1 MNSGKNKNTAN
12 RTRPTRQE
20 KRAAKR
26 EAKMRRKEALRN
38 APLSVRIR
46 NGALNVI
53 TVCLIGI
60 ILVSGYKIGKTMWE
74 YHVAKSA
81 YTNISE
87 KTAKVDPKQFTGVVD
102 WKALKKVNPDVQGW
116 LYQKDTVINYPVV
129 QGTDNDTYLHTR
141 FDKQWSGGGTL
152 FVDCRMEKNFKG
164 FNSIIYGHHM
174 KDGSMF
180 RSIRGYTKEDGYYD
194 KHKTLELATP
204 HGNYHLVVFSAFITK
219 ATDEDTYK
227 MTYDE
232 AEKQAYIDRAWER
245 SELPITRDS
254 VDVTKNDR
262 LVTLSTCAYDYE
274 EARYIV
280 MCKMVPWT
288 KAEVQAGKDAQE
300 NHAQKKERTD
310 IEIAAAGRS
319 FW

>member
-20 KRAAKR
+20 KR

-74 YHVAKSA
+74 YQVAKSA

-152 FVDCRMEKNFKG
+152 FVDCRMEKDFKG

-194 KHKTLELATP
+194 YVQKFNDLTQVNNVFTLIIS
-204 HGNYHLVVFSAFITK
+204 NRRSAR
-219 ATDEDTYK
+219 
-227 MTYDE
+227 
-232 AEKQAYIDRAWER
+232 QRR
-245 SELPITRDS
+245 TR
-254 VDVTKNDR
+254 
-262 LVTLSTCAYDYE
+262 
-274 EARYIV
+274 
-280 MCKMVPWT
+280 
-288 KAEVQAGKDAQE
+288 
-300 NHAQKKERTD
+300 
-310 IEIAAAGRS
+310 
-319 FW
+319 

>member
-26 EAKMRRKEALRN
+26 EVKMRRKEALRN

-74 YHVAKSA
+74 YQVAKSA

-116 LYQKDTVINYPVV
+116 LYQKGTVINYPVV

-152 FVDCRMEKNFKG
+152 FVDCRMEKDFKG

-288 KAEVQAGKDAQE
+288 KAEVQAGKDAQKQID
-300 NHAQKKERTD
+300 AQKK
-310 IEIAAAGRS
+310 
-319 FW
+319 

>member
-1 MNSGKNKNTAN
+1 MSSGKNKNTAN

-74 YHVAKSA
+74 YQVAKSA

-116 LYQKDTVINYPVV
+116 LYQKGTVINYPVV

-152 FVDCRMEKNFKG
+152 FVDCRMEKDFKG

-204 HGNYHLVVFSAFITK
+204 HGNYHLVVFSAFLTK

-288 KAEVQAGKDAQE
+288 KAEVQAGKDAQKQID
-300 NHAQKKERTD
+300 AQKK
-310 IEIAAAGRS
+310 
-319 FW
+319 

>member
-1 MNSGKNKNTAN
+1 MSSGKNKNTAN

-74 YHVAKSA
+74 YQVAKSA

-116 LYQKDTVINYPVV
+116 LYQKGTVINYPVV

-152 FVDCRMEKNFKG
+152 FVDCRMEKDFKG

-180 RSIRGYTKEDGYYD
+180 RSIRGYTKEEGYYD
-194 KHKTLELATP
+194 KHKTLEMATP

-288 KAEVQAGKDAQE
+288 KAEVQAGKDAQKQID
-300 NHAQKKERTD
+300 AQKK
-310 IEIAAAGRS
+310 
-319 FW
+319 

>member
-1 MNSGKNKNTAN
+1 MSSGKNKNTAN

-26 EAKMRRKEALRN
+26 EAKIRRKEALRN

-53 TVCLIGI
+53 TVCLVGI
-60 ILVSGYKIGKTMWE
+60 ILVSGYKIGKTLWD
-74 YHVAKSA
+74 YQVAKSA

-116 LYQKDTVINYPVV
+116 LYQKGTVINYPVV

-152 FVDCRMEKNFKG
+152 FVDYRMEKGFKG

-180 RSIRGYTKEDGYYD
+180 RSIRGYTKEEGYYD

-219 ATDEDTYK
+219 ATDENTYK

-232 AEKQAYIDRAWER
+232 AEKQAYIDRAWEQ

-254 VDVTKNDR
+254 EDVTKDDR

-288 KAEVQAGKDAQE
+288 KAEVQAGKDAQKQID
-300 NHAQKKERTD
+300 AQKK
-310 IEIAAAGRS
+310 
-319 FW
+319 

>member
-1 MNSGKNKNTAN
+1 MSSGKNKNTAN

-74 YHVAKSA
+74 YQVAKSA

-116 LYQKDTVINYPVV
+116 LYQKGTVINYPVV

-152 FVDCRMEKNFKG
+152 FVDCRMEKDFKG

-245 SELPITRDS
+245 SELPITKNS

-288 KAEVQAGKDAQE
+288 KAEVQEGKDAQKQID
-300 NHAQKKERTD
+300 AQKK
-310 IEIAAAGRS
+310 
-319 FW
+319 

>member
-74 YHVAKSA
+74 YQVAKSA

-116 LYQKDTVINYPVV
+116 LYQKGTVINYPVV
-129 QGTDNDTYLHTR
+129 QGTDNDSYLHTR

-152 FVDCRMEKNFKG
+152 FVDCRMEKDFKG

-219 ATDEDTYK
+219 ATDENTYK
-227 MTYDE
+227 MTYDGD
-232 AEKQAYIDRAWER
+232 EKQAYIDRAWER
-245 SELPITRDS
+245 SELPITKNS

-288 KAEVQAGKDAQE
+288 KAEVQAGKDAQKQID
-300 NHAQKKERTD
+300 AQKK
-310 IEIAAAGRS
+310 
-319 FW
+319 

>member
-26 EAKMRRKEALRN
+26 EAKLRRKEALRN

-116 LYQKDTVINYPVV
+116 LYQKGTVINYPVV

-152 FVDCRMEKNFKG
+152 FVDCRMEKDFKG

-232 AEKQAYIDRAWER
+232 AEKQAYIDRAWEQ

-288 KAEVQAGKDAQE
+288 KAEVQAGKDAQKQID
-300 NHAQKKERTD
+300 AQKK
-310 IEIAAAGRS
+310 
-319 FW
+319 

>member
-53 TVCLIGI
+53 TVCLVGI
-60 ILVSGYKIGKTMWE
+60 ILVSGYKIGKTMWD
-74 YHVAKSA
+74 YQVAKSA

-87 KTAKVDPKQFTGVVD
+87 KTAKVDSKQFTGVVD

-116 LYQKDTVINYPVV
+116 LYQKGTVINYPVV

-152 FVDCRMEKNFKG
+152 FVDYRMEKDFKG

-180 RSIRGYTKEDGYYD
+180 RSIRGYTKEEGYYD

-219 ATDEDTYK
+219 ATDENTYK

-232 AEKQAYIDRAWER
+232 AEKQAYIDRAWEQ
-245 SELPITRDS
+245 SELLITRDS
-254 VDVTKNDR
+254 VDVTKSDR

-288 KAEVQAGKDAQE
+288 KAEVQAGKDAQKQID
-300 NHAQKKERTD
+300 AQKK
-310 IEIAAAGRS
+310 
-319 FW
+319 

>member
-102 WKALKKVNPDVQGW
+102 WKALKKVNSDVQGW
-116 LYQKDTVINYPVV
+116 LYQKGTVINYPVV

-152 FVDCRMEKNFKG
+152 FVDCRMEKDFKG

-219 ATDEDTYK
+219 ATDENTYK
-227 MTYDE
+227 MTYDGD
-232 AEKQAYIDRAWER
+232 EKQAYIDRAWER
-245 SELPITRDS
+245 SELPVTKDS

-288 KAEVQAGKDAQE
+288 KAEVQAGKDAQKQID
-300 NHAQKKERTD
+300 AQKK
-310 IEIAAAGRS
+310 
-319 FW
+319 

>member
-74 YHVAKSA
+74 YQVAKSA

-116 LYQKDTVINYPVV
+116 LYQKGTVINYPVV

-152 FVDCRMEKNFKG
+152 FVDSRMEKDFKG

-288 KAEVQAGKDAQE
+288 KAEVQAGKDTQKQID
-300 NHAQKKERTD
+300 AQKK
-310 IEIAAAGRS
+310 
-319 FW
+319 

>member
-53 TVCLIGI
+53 TVCLVGI
-60 ILVSGYKIGKTMWE
+60 ILVSGYKIGKTMWD
-74 YHVAKSA
+74 YQVAKSA

-152 FVDCRMEKNFKG
+152 FVDYRMEKDFGG

-180 RSIRGYTKEDGYYD
+180 RSIRGYTKEEGYYD

-232 AEKQAYIDRAWER
+232 AEKQAYIDRAWEL

-254 VDVTKNDR
+254 VDVTKSDR

-288 KAEVQAGKDAQE
+288 KAEVQAGKDAQKQID
-300 NHAQKKERTD
+300 AQKK
-310 IEIAAAGRS
+310 
-319 FW
+319 

>member
-1 MNSGKNKNTAN
+1 MSSGKNKNTAN

-74 YHVAKSA
+74 YQVAKSA

-102 WKALKKVNPDVQGW
+102 WKALKNVNPDVQGW
-116 LYQKDTVINYPVV
+116 LYQKGTVINYPVV

-152 FVDCRMEKNFKG
+152 FVDCRMEKDFKG

-280 MCKMVPWT
+280 MCKMVPWR
-288 KAEVQAGKDAQE
+288 KAEVQAGKDAQKQID
-300 NHAQKKERTD
+300 AQKK
-310 IEIAAAGRS
+310 
-319 FW
+319 

>member
-12 RTRPTRQE
+12 RTHPTRQE

-74 YHVAKSA
+74 YQVAKSA

-116 LYQKDTVINYPVV
+116 LYQKGTVINYPVV

-152 FVDCRMEKNFKG
+152 FVDCRMEKDFKG

-288 KAEVQAGKDAQE
+288 KAEVQAGKDAQKQID
-300 NHAQKKERTD
+300 AQKK
-310 IEIAAAGRS
+310 
-319 FW
+319 

>member
-116 LYQKDTVINYPVV
+116 LYQKGTVINYPVV

-152 FVDCRMEKNFKG
+152 FVDCRMEKDFKG

-232 AEKQAYIDRAWER
+232 AEKQAYINRAWEQ

-288 KAEVQAGKDAQE
+288 KAEVQAGKDAQ
-300 NHAQKKERTD
+300 KK
-310 IEIAAAGRS
+310 
-319 FW
+319 

>member
-26 EAKMRRKEALRN
+26 EAKMRRKEAFRN

-74 YHVAKSA
+74 YQVAKSA

-102 WKALKKVNPDVQGW
+102 WKALKNVNPDVQGW
-116 LYQKDTVINYPVV
+116 LYQKGTVINYPVV

-152 FVDCRMEKNFKG
+152 FVDCRMEKGFKG

-180 RSIRGYTKEDGYYD
+180 RSLRGYTKEEGYYD

-219 ATDEDTYK
+219 ATDENTYK

-232 AEKQAYIDRAWER
+232 AEKQAYIDRAWEQ

-254 VDVTKNDR
+254 VDVTKDDR

-288 KAEVQAGKDAQE
+288 KAEVQAGKEAQKQIDAQ
-300 NHAQKKERTD
+300 KE
-310 IEIAAAGRS
+310 
-319 FW
+319 

>member
-74 YHVAKSA
+74 YQVAKSA

-116 LYQKDTVINYPVV
+116 LYQKGTVINYPVV

-152 FVDCRMEKNFKG
+152 FVDCRMEKDFRG

-232 AEKQAYIDRAWER
+232 AEKQAYIDRAWEQ
-245 SELPITRDS
+245 SELPITKNS

-288 KAEVQAGKDAQE
+288 KAEVQAGKDAQKQID
-300 NHAQKKERTD
+300 AQKK
-310 IEIAAAGRS
+310 
-319 FW
+319 

>member
-74 YHVAKSA
+74 YQVAKSA

-102 WKALKKVNPDVQGW
+102 WRALKKVNPDVQGW

-152 FVDCRMEKNFKG
+152 FVDCRMEKDFKG

-232 AEKQAYIDRAWER
+232 AEKQAYIDRAWDR

-288 KAEVQAGKDAQE
+288 KAEVQAGKDAQKQID
-300 NHAQKKERTD
+300 AQKK
-310 IEIAAAGRS
+310 
-319 FW
+319 

>member
-87 KTAKVDPKQFTGVVD
+87 KTAKVDSKQFTGVVD

-116 LYQKDTVINYPVV
+116 LYQKGTVINYPVV

-152 FVDCRMEKNFKG
+152 FVDCRMEKDFKG

-288 KAEVQAGKDAQE
+288 KSEVQAGKDAQKQID
-300 NHAQKKERTD
+300 AQKK
-310 IEIAAAGRS
+310 
-319 FW
+319 

>member
-74 YHVAKSA
+74 YQVAKSA

-116 LYQKDTVINYPVV
+116 LYQKGTVINYPVV

-152 FVDCRMEKNFKG
+152 FVDYRMEKDFKG

-180 RSIRGYTKEDGYYD
+180 RSIRGYTKEEGYYD

-219 ATDEDTYK
+219 ATDENTYK

-232 AEKQAYIDRAWER
+232 AEKQAYIDRAWEK

-254 VDVTKNDR
+254 VDVTKDDR

-288 KAEVQAGKDAQE
+288 KAEVQAGKDAQKQID
-300 NHAQKKERTD
+300 AQKK
-310 IEIAAAGRS
+310 
-319 FW
+319 

>member
-1 MNSGKNKNTAN
+1 MNSDKNKNTAN

-116 LYQKDTVINYPVV
+116 LYQKGTVINYPVV

-288 KAEVQAGKDAQE
+288 KSEVQAGKDAQKQID
-300 NHAQKKERTD
+300 AQKK
-310 IEIAAAGRS
+310 
-319 FW
+319 

>member
-26 EAKMRRKEALRN
+26 EAKLRRKEALRN

-60 ILVSGYKIGKTMWE
+60 ILVSGYKIGKTMWD
-74 YHVAKSA
+74 YQVAKSA

-116 LYQKDTVINYPVV
+116 LYQKGTVINYPVV

-152 FVDCRMEKNFKG
+152 FVDYRMEKDFRG

-180 RSIRGYTKEDGYYD
+180 RSIRGYTKEEGYYD

-232 AEKQAYIDRAWER
+232 AEKQAYIDRAWEQ
-245 SELPITRDS
+245 SELPITKDS
-254 VDVTKNDR
+254 VDVTKSDR
-262 LVTLSTCAYDYE
+262 LVTLSTCAYD
-274 EARYIV
+274 
-280 MCKMVPWT
+280 
-288 KAEVQAGKDAQE
+288 
-300 NHAQKKERTD
+300 
-310 IEIAAAGRS
+310 
-319 FW
+319 

>member
-26 EAKMRRKEALRN
+26 EAKLRRKEALRN

-74 YHVAKSA
+74 YQVAKSA

-102 WKALKKVNPDVQGW
+102 WKALKNVNPDVQGW
-116 LYQKDTVINYPVV
+116 LYQKGTVINYPVV

-152 FVDCRMEKNFKG
+152 FVDCRMEKDFKG

-288 KAEVQAGKDAQE
+288 KTEVQAGKDAQKQID
-300 NHAQKKERTD
+300 AQKK
-310 IEIAAAGRS
+310 
-319 FW
+319 

>member
-74 YHVAKSA
+74 YQVAKSA

-116 LYQKDTVINYPVV
+116 LYQKGTVINYPVV

-152 FVDCRMEKNFKG
+152 FVDCRMEKDFKG

-288 KAEVQAGKDAQE
+288 KAKVQAGKDTQKQID
-300 NHAQKKERTD
+300 AQKK
-310 IEIAAAGRS
+310 
-319 FW
+319 

>member
-74 YHVAKSA
+74 YQVAKSA

-116 LYQKDTVINYPVV
+116 LYQKGTVINYPVV

-288 KAEVQAGKDAQE
+288 KAEVQAGKDAQKQID
-300 NHAQKKERTD
+300 AQKK
-310 IEIAAAGRS
+310 
-319 FW
+319 

>member
-1 MNSGKNKNTAN
+1 MNSGKNKNTAD

-74 YHVAKSA
+74 YQVAKSA

-116 LYQKDTVINYPVV
+116 LYQKGTVINYPVV

-152 FVDCRMEKNFKG
+152 FVDCRMEKGFKG

-227 MTYDE
+227 MTYGE
-232 AEKQAYIDRAWER
+232 AEKQAYINRSWEQ

-288 KAEVQAGKDAQE
+288 KAEVQAGKDAQKQID
-300 NHAQKKERTD
+300 AQKK
-310 IEIAAAGRS
+310 
-319 FW
+319 

>member
-26 EAKMRRKEALRN
+26 EAKLRRKEALRN

-116 LYQKDTVINYPVV
+116 LYQKGTVINYPVV

-152 FVDCRMEKNFKG
+152 FVDCRMEKDFKG

-180 RSIRGYTKEDGYYD
+180 RSIRGYTKEEGYYD

-219 ATDEDTYK
+219 ATDENTYK

-232 AEKQAYIDRAWER
+232 AEKQAYIDRAWEQ

-254 VDVTKNDR
+254 VDVTKSDR

-288 KAEVQAGKDAQE
+288 KAEVQAGKDAQKQID
-300 NHAQKKERTD
+300 AQKK
-310 IEIAAAGRS
+310 
-319 FW
+319 

>member
-26 EAKMRRKEALRN
+26 EAKLRRKEALRN

-53 TVCLIGI
+53 TVCLVGI
-60 ILVSGYKIGKTMWE
+60 ILVSGYKIGKTLWD
-74 YHVAKSA
+74 YQVAKSA

-116 LYQKDTVINYPVV
+116 LYQKGTVINYPVV

-152 FVDCRMEKNFKG
+152 FVDYRMEKGFKG

-180 RSIRGYTKEDGYYD
+180 RSIRGYTKEEGYYD

-219 ATDEDTYK
+219 ATDENTYK

-232 AEKQAYIDRAWER
+232 AEKQAYIDRAWEQ

-254 VDVTKNDR
+254 VDVTKDDR

-288 KAEVQAGKDAQE
+288 KAEVQAGKDAQKQIA
-300 NHAQKKERTD
+300 AQKK
-310 IEIAAAGRS
+310 
-319 FW
+319 

>member
-116 LYQKDTVINYPVV
+116 LYQKGTVINYPVV

-152 FVDCRMEKNFKG
+152 FVDCRMEKDFKG

-288 KAEVQAGKDAQE
+288 KSEVQAGKDAQKQIDT
-300 NHAQKKERTD
+300 QKK
-310 IEIAAAGRS
+310 
-319 FW
+319 

>member
-74 YHVAKSA
+74 YQVAKSA

-116 LYQKDTVINYPVV
+116 LYQKGTVINYPVV

-152 FVDCRMEKNFKG
+152 FVDCRMEKDFKG

-232 AEKQAYIDRAWER
+232 AEKQAYINRAWEQ

-288 KAEVQAGKDAQE
+288 KAEVQAGKDAQKQID
-300 NHAQKKERTD
+300 AQKK
-310 IEIAAAGRS
+310 
-319 FW
+319 

>member
-1 MNSGKNKNTAN
+1 MSSGKNKNTAN

-53 TVCLIGI
+53 TVCLVGI

-74 YHVAKSA
+74 YQVAKSA

-152 FVDCRMEKNFKG
+152 FVDCRMEKDFKG

-288 KAEVQAGKDAQE
+288 KAEVQAGKDAQKQID
-300 NHAQKKERTD
+300 AQKK
-310 IEIAAAGRS
+310 
-319 FW
+319 

>member
-26 EAKMRRKEALRN
+26 KAKMRRKEALRN

-116 LYQKDTVINYPVV
+116 LYQKGTVINYPVV

-152 FVDCRMEKNFKG
+152 FVDCRMEKDFKG

-288 KAEVQAGKDAQE
+288 KSEVQAGKDAQKQID
-300 NHAQKKERTD
+300 AQKK
-310 IEIAAAGRS
+310 
-319 FW
+319 

>member
-74 YHVAKSA
+74 YQVAKSA

-116 LYQKDTVINYPVV
+116 LYQKGTVINYPVV

-152 FVDCRMEKNFKG
+152 FVDCRMEKDFKG

-245 SELPITRDS
+245 SELPITKDS
-254 VDVTKNDR
+254 VDVTTNDR

-288 KAEVQAGKDAQE
+288 KAEVQAGKDAQKQID
-300 NHAQKKERTD
+300 AQKK
-310 IEIAAAGRS
+310 
-319 FW
+319 

>member
-1 MNSGKNKNTAN
+1 MSSGKNKNTAN

-74 YHVAKSA
+74 YQVAKSA

-102 WKALKKVNPDVQGW
+102 WNALKNVNPDVQGW
-116 LYQKDTVINYPVV
+116 LYQKGTVINYPVV

-152 FVDCRMEKNFKG
+152 FVDCRMEKDFKG

-245 SELPITRDS
+245 SELPITKNS

-288 KAEVQAGKDAQE
+288 KAEVQAGKDAQKQID
-300 NHAQKKERTD
+300 AQKK
-310 IEIAAAGRS
+310 
-319 FW
+319 

>member
-26 EAKMRRKEALRN
+26 EAKIRRKEALRN

-53 TVCLIGI
+53 TVCLVGI
-60 ILVSGYKIGKTMWE
+60 ILVSGYKIGKTMWD
-74 YHVAKSA
+74 YQVAKSA

-116 LYQKDTVINYPVV
+116 LYQKGTVINYPVV

-152 FVDCRMEKNFKG
+152 FVDYRMEKDFKG

-180 RSIRGYTKEDGYYD
+180 RSIRGYTKEEGYYD

-219 ATDEDTYK
+219 ATDENTYK

-232 AEKQAYIDRAWER
+232 AEKQAYIDRAWEQ

-254 VDVTKNDR
+254 VDVTKDDR

-288 KAEVQAGKDAQE
+288 KAEVQAGKDAQKQID
-300 NHAQKKERTD
+300 AQKK
-310 IEIAAAGRS
+310 
-319 FW
+319 

>member
-26 EAKMRRKEALRN
+26 EAKIRRKEALRS

-53 TVCLIGI
+53 TVCLVGI
-60 ILVSGYKIGKTMWE
+60 ILVSGYKIGKTMWD
-74 YHVAKSA
+74 YQVAKSA

-116 LYQKDTVINYPVV
+116 LYQKGTVINYPVV

-152 FVDCRMEKNFKG
+152 FVDYRMEKGFKG

-180 RSIRGYTKEDGYYD
+180 RSIRGYTKEEGYYD

-219 ATDEDTYK
+219 ATDENTYK

-232 AEKQAYIDRAWER
+232 AEKQAYIDRAWEQ

-254 VDVTKNDR
+254 VDVTKDDR

-288 KAEVQAGKDAQE
+288 KAEVQAGKDAQKQID
-300 NHAQKKERTD
+300 AQKK
-310 IEIAAAGRS
+310 
-319 FW
+319 

>member
-1 MNSGKNKNTAN
+1 MNSGKNRNTAN

-26 EAKMRRKEALRN
+26 EAKLRRKEALRN

-74 YHVAKSA
+74 YQVAKSA

-116 LYQKDTVINYPVV
+116 LYQKGTVINYPVV

-152 FVDCRMEKNFKG
+152 FVDCRMEKDFKG

-254 VDVTKNDR
+254 VDVTRNDR

-288 KAEVQAGKDAQE
+288 KAEVQAGKDAQKQID
-300 NHAQKKERTD
+300 AQKK
-310 IEIAAAGRS
+310 
-319 FW
+319 

>member
-1 MNSGKNKNTAN
+1 M
-12 RTRPTRQE
+12 
-20 KRAAKR
+20 AKR
-26 EAKMRRKEALRN
+26 EAKLRRKEALRN

-53 TVCLIGI
+53 TVCLVGI
-60 ILVSGYKIGKTMWE
+60 ILVSGYKIGKTLWD
-74 YHVAKSA
+74 YQVAKSA

-116 LYQKDTVINYPVV
+116 LYQKGTVINYPVV

-152 FVDCRMEKNFKG
+152 FVDYRMEKGFKG

-180 RSIRGYTKEDGYYD
+180 RSIRGYTKEEGYYD

-219 ATDEDTYK
+219 ATDENTYK

-232 AEKQAYIDRAWER
+232 AEKQAYIDRAWEQ

-254 VDVTKNDR
+254 VDVTKDDR

-288 KAEVQAGKDAQE
+288 KAEVQAGKDAQKQID
-300 NHAQKKERTD
+300 AQKK
-310 IEIAAAGRS
+310 
-319 FW
+319 

>member
-1 MNSGKNKNTAN
+1 MNSGKNRNTAD

-74 YHVAKSA
+74 YQVAKSA

-116 LYQKDTVINYPVV
+116 LYQKGTVINYPVV

-152 FVDCRMEKNFKG
+152 FVDCRMEKDFKG

-288 KAEVQAGKDAQE
+288 KAEVQAGKDAQKQID
-300 NHAQKKERTD
+300 AQKK
-310 IEIAAAGRS
+310 
-319 FW
+319 

>member
-53 TVCLIGI
+53 TVCLVGI
-60 ILVSGYKIGKTMWE
+60 ILVSGYKIGKTMWD
-74 YHVAKSA
+74 YQVAKSA

-116 LYQKDTVINYPVV
+116 LYQKGTVINYPVV

-152 FVDCRMEKNFKG
+152 FVDYRMEKDFKG

-180 RSIRGYTKEDGYYD
+180 RSIRGYTKEEGYYD

-254 VDVTKNDR
+254 VDVTKSDR

-288 KAEVQAGKDAQE
+288 KAEVQAGKDAQKQID
-300 NHAQKKERTD
+300 AQKR
-310 IEIAAAGRS
+310 
-319 FW
+319 